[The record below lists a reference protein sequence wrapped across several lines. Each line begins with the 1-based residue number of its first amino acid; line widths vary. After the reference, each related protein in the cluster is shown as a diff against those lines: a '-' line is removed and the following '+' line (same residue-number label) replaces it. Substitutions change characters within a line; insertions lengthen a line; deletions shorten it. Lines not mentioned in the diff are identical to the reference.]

1 MKYFYKPN
9 IHKSEFKKR
18 RENLRLL
25 MDKNNIDIVVAYS
38 DDRATFG
45 QQYTRYFFNY
55 QPHFEPACVIIP
67 KEGESCIVTGPECE
81 ELVLNNSYCRN
92 VKIADVFTHP
102 DEEYP
107 FHQVLSFSKLLKLL
121 TQFKKNKKITIGLAG
136 SEMLPYKYWKKIK
149 NLEKSKIVEVNE
161 MIEQLRCIKSQ
172 QEIKV
177 IQHAYKIA
185 QKGVQKG
192 IEVAQAGITER
203 ELAAEI
209 EYEMRKLGSE
219 GMGIDTI
226 VGSGKINTRSIITRA
241 TSRKVK
247 NGEHILLTI
256 APRYEGYHGAIGRVI
271 AIGQINEQIPKFY
284 EVAIKAQNEVIKHLK
299 PGIKGKE
306 IDKIARKVCRE
317 HHLEK
322 YFAYSGIHS
331 VGYSEF
337 EPPILTSWNEVI
349 IKKNMVLSID
359 IPLFFVSWGGLR
371 VEDGF
376 QVLKN
381 SNKPLQTIPKDI
393 VYK

>member
-1 MKYFYKPN
+1 
-9 IHKSEFKKR
+9 
-18 RENLRLL
+18 
-25 MDKNNIDIVVAYS
+25 
-38 DDRATFG
+38 
-45 QQYTRYFFNY
+45 
-55 QPHFEPACVIIP
+55 
-67 KEGESCIVTGPECE
+67 
-81 ELVLNNSYCRN
+81 
-92 VKIADVFTHP
+92 
-102 DEEYP
+102 
-107 FHQVLSFSKLLKLL
+107 
-121 TQFKKNKKITIGLAG
+121 
-136 SEMLPYKYWKKIK
+136 
-149 NLEKSKIVEVNE
+149 

-177 IQHAYKIA
+177 IKHAYNIA

-192 IEVAQAGITER
+192 IEVARAGITER

-284 EVAIKAQNEVIKHLK
+284 EVAIKAQNEVIKYLK
-299 PGIKGKE
+299 PGIKGKK
-306 IDKIARKVCRE
+306 IDKIAREVCRE

-381 SNKPLQTIPKDI
+381 SNKPLQTIPKEI